1 MYVYIYISN
10 YIYIYIWDVF
20 NMSFGMGLEAVL
32 LFCVPRPPTVLG
44 FVLLGGFNIPRIIPR
59 YTWYCGRASEIT
71 SWQMVNIPWFC
82 LGFIRFQPSFWWCR
96 ISQPH
101 RDFFC
106 EWQATYS
113 HDSHGTSARPTAEEK
128 LFFPHH
134 PHLRATQRSS
144 TFGSFQAPL
153 LVQAGF
159 HPSLLTYLHTAHG
172 PKQKKHNMHHSFGLS
187 DALWNR

>member
-1 MYVYIYISN
+1 MYIYISN
-10 YIYIYIWDVF
+10 YIYIYIYLRCVQHVVWDG
-20 NMSFGMGLEAVL
+20 FGGCFAFL
-32 LFCVPRPPTVLG
+32 
-44 FVLLGGFNIPRIIPR
+44 
-59 YTWYCGRASEIT
+59 RASAPYSIGVCVARWIQHPKNHPKIYVILWKGQRNHQ
-71 SWQMVNIPWFC
+71 WQMVNIPWFC

-113 HDSHGTSARPTAEEK
+113 HDSHGPSARPTAEEQ

-172 PKQKKHNMHHSFGLS
+172 PKQKKHNMHHSIGLS
-187 DALWNR
+187 DALWSR